1 MAPFRPTR
9 ASPPSRF
16 SALSESVSDT
26 SHAALLSAHELKDLS
41 PQDVELIEAVMRR
54 AGANATSFQSVLSS
68 YNEILKER
76 GINAHEAVYFAKLL
90 KIGTLKGR
98 NWGDKWN
105 IVKETYGYVRSLKL
119 SSVLKL

>member
-1 MAPFRPTR
+1 MSSFRPTR

-26 SHAALLSAHELKDLS
+26 SHAILLSAPELKDLS
-41 PQDVELIEAVMRR
+41 PKDVELIEAVMRR

-68 YNEILKER
+68 YNDILKER
-76 GINAHEAVYFAKLL
+76 GLNAHEAVYFAKLL

-98 NWGDKWN
+98 NWGDKWDM
-105 IVKETYGYVRSLKL
+105 VKEAYGYVRCLDFPR
-119 SSVLKL
+119 VLK